1 MELISNNGYGLHFMK
16 SSGALAAETIVI
28 DRQQELKPLPSGL
41 RYAFLNDN
49 TETPVIIND
58 KLSDEE
64 IEKLIAVL
72 EKHRAVFGYSLQ
84 DLKGNQP
91 YPLHA
96 SYSDRSFKS
105 TFQRA

>member
-1 MELISNNGYGLHFMK
+1 MK
-16 SSGALAAETIVI
+16 SGGALAAKTIVI

-64 IEKLIAVL
+64 IEKLIVVL

-105 TFQRA
+105 TFQRASA

>member
-1 MELISNNGYGLHFMK
+1 MK
-16 SSGALAAETIVI
+16 SGRALAAETIVT
-28 DRQQELKPLPSGL
+28 DHQQELKPLPSGL

-49 TETPVIIND
+49 TETLIIISD

-64 IEKLIAVL
+64 TEKLIVVL
-72 EKHRAVFGYSLQ
+72 EKHWAVFGYSLQ

-105 TFQRA
+105 TFQRASA

>member
-1 MELISNNGYGLHFMK
+1 MK
-16 SSGALAAETIVI
+16 SGRALAAETIVT
-28 DRQQELKPLPSGL
+28 DHQQELKPLPSGL

-49 TETPVIIND
+49 TETLIIISD

-64 IEKLIAVL
+64 TEKLIVVL
-72 EKHRAVFGYSLQ
+72 EKHWAVFGYSLQ

-96 SYSDRSFKS
+96 SYPDRSYKS
-105 TFQRA
+105 TF